1 MQKSAAR
8 IFVANFDAKWV
19 NPTTCRQRLRRRSPF
34 WVSAW
39 LRHVNGERLRR
50 FALFAMEPPI

>member
-1 MQKSAAR
+1 VSTK
-8 IFVANFDAKWV
+8 VATKV
-19 NPTTCRQRLRRRSPF
+19 SVLGS
-34 WVSAW
+34 SAW